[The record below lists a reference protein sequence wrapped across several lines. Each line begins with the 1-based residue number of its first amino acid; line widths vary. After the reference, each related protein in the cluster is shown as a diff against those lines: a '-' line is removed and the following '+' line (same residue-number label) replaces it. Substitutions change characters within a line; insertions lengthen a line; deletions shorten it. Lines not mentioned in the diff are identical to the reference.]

1 MRSLLILDAGPL
13 FSLAAG
19 GLLHTL
25 LDFRVGITDVVKE
38 ETIDRGLRTK
48 PSVEA
53 KALLGFYKKHRAAI
67 EIFQTQ
73 VGTDLR
79 AARAMDAGF
88 KAPPNLGEMSI
99 QSLLIR
105 LKLRRGEPMPV
116 VVFEDAWFLRNAPGL
131 AKPHVLISTQAFLV
145 NLQQL
150 GKIKSAS
157 QAREDIA
164 ARRAHAYSGEKK
176 LDAG

>member
-19 GLLHTL
+19 GLLYTL
-25 LDFRVGITDVVKE
+25 LDFRVAITDVVKE
-38 ETIDRGLRTK
+38 ETIERGLRTK

-53 KALLGFYKKHRAAI
+53 KALLRFYKKHATGI
-67 EIFQTQ
+67 EIFKTQ

-79 AARAMDAGF
+79 AARAMNAKF
-88 KAPPNLGEMSI
+88 KAPANLGELSI

-105 LKLRRGEPMPV
+105 LQLLPGEPAPV
-116 VVFEDAWFLRNAPGL
+116 VIFEDGWFLRNAPGL
-131 AKPHVLISTQAFLV
+131 PKPYMLISTQAFLV
-145 NLQQL
+145 NLQHL

-157 QAREDIA
+157 KAREDIA
-164 ARRAHAYSGEKK
+164 ARRAKAYSTGKTI
-176 LDAG
+176 ASG

>member
-1 MRSLLILDAGPL
+1 MRGLLILDAGPL

-38 ETIDRGLRTK
+38 ETMDRGLGIK

-53 KALLGFYKKHRAAI
+53 KALLSFYKKHRKTI

-73 VGTDLR
+73 VGTDMR
-79 AARAMDAGF
+79 AAKAVNARF
-88 KAPPNLGEMSI
+88 KAPPNLGELSI

-105 LKLRRGEPMPV
+105 LQLLRNEPVPV
-116 VVFEDAWFLRNAPGL
+116 VVFEDGWFLRNAPGL
-131 AKPHVLISTQAFLV
+131 PKPHVLISTQAFLV
-145 NLQQL
+145 NLQHL

-157 QAREDIA
+157 KAREDIA
-164 ARRAHAYSGEKK
+164 ARRAKAYSAEMKI
-176 LDAG
+176 DAG